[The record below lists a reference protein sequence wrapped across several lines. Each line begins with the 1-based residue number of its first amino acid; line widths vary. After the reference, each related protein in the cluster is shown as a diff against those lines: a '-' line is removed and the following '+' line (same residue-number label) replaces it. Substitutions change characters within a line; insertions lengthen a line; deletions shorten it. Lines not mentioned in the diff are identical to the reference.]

1 MSTSLTWILQIYIAL
16 LKFDFFFFLGF
27 TVQFVVVVQ
36 GTGDPEMWL
45 TVAAIPITIV
55 ILLLAA
61 IFTRREWYFGQACI
75 IIIYFG
81 GMAYFVFKLVRMYT
95 WPKKHNY
102 DAARTS
108 LTTFA
113 VITILLLVVTIS
125 TAFICMANFNK
136 GLKPHIQKRK
146 VPDANELDNGK
157 WAPGDYHGA
166 PHPLGQVPTRMTI
179 D

>member
-1 MSTSLTWILQIYIAL
+1 MTI
-16 LKFDFFFFLGF
+16 
-27 TVQFVVVVQ
+27 
-36 GTGDPEMWL
+36 
-45 TVAAIPITIV
+45 AAIPITII

-61 IFTRREWYFGQACI
+61 VFTRREWYFGQACI

-81 GMAYFVFKLVRMYT
+81 AMAYFVFKLVRMYT

-113 VITILLLVVTIS
+113 VITIMLLVVTIS